1 MGARWEDAPRPA
13 AQPALVED
21 VNLWLLLMFVVL
33 FLAPLVLGLS
43 R

>member
-13 AQPALVED
+13 TEPALLED
-21 VNLWLLLMFVVL
+21 VNLWLLVMFLVL
-33 FLAPLVLGLS
+33 FLAPLALGLS